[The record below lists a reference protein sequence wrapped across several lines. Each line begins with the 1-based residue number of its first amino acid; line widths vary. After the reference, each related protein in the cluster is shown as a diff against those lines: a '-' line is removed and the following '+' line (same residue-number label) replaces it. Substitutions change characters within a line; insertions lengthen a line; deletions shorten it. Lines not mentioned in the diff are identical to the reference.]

1 MGGRIVYAGAMN
13 DLSLLLDQPVARL
26 GATTVTL
33 GQTLALAVVLVVLL
47 LLLLGVALWRSA
59 KARAVAAA
67 DAAERAR
74 EGEARMAGILQA
86 QSEMQGRMGA
96 IADVFGARRFGSALS
111 GVASAAASPEYG
123 S

>member
-1 MGGRIVYAGAMN
+1 MN

-59 KARAVAAA
+59 KARAEHVGDGAHASLT
-67 DAAERAR
+67 R
-74 EGEARMAGILQA
+74 
-86 QSEMQGRMGA
+86 SPWGR
-96 IADVFGARRFGSALS
+96 
-111 GVASAAASPEYG
+111 
-123 S
+123 